1 MDQRLRRAGLPLR
14 CVGFLLAIAAV
25 WVMPAAATAACD
37 PTRMCCAGG
46 GDGAGDGA
54 GLGSPCGGAGVATLG
69 NASGTDQGV
78 GNPIHVVSG
87 NKHQREV
94 DMPALPGVL
103 GLELVRYYNSAEH
116 GKGVLGRGWRLSYES
131 ELRVR
136 GNTVQIV
143 QGDGTRLRFVRVPGR
158 RDTYRTAEPL
168 QGRVR
173 AQAVPG
179 GTAHV
184 WTWAEGRELRFDPQ
198 GRLELIRAPSGEFVS
213 LRHDERGW
221 LREVIDPAGRR
232 LVLHYPGHL
241 GAHGGEH
248 GRDPFR
254 GVYAIDT
261 PVGRFTYAHGAAL
274 PAGSQANPRD
284 LIASLTSVS
293 APAAAGQP
301 ARVRHYHHE
310 DPRWPVLLTG
320 ISEQQ
325 GEQAPRRLS
334 TWAYDPQARAVLS
347 FKGERVAGAPGL
359 EQVSLQWLPGRGGQG
374 HTRLTNSLGQTTDYT
389 TARLGGAM
397 RILQVRGAGCAA
409 CGPVNVRYG
418 YDRLG
423 RLIEATQLDASGR
436 PVLTLRTERDA
447 QGRVTQR
454 STLGYRRGQA
464 LPAQWRVRYAYAPVD
479 PADPDALPDPQPV
492 RIERPSVVAGRVHTL
507 RLAYNAARQV
517 VRVEES
523 GYSPV
528 DEQGRFVP
536 QGVPIERRTVYT
548 HASVNGR
555 SVRVSRDGP
564 LPNGPLNSP
573 ADSDITRYDWDA
585 RGDRVVQVTWPGGE
599 VTAVASAPGAAA
611 PLPAPTASGA
621 TAHAPIAEADRHG
634 PDVERDLLGRPT
646 AWLDTEGRALLTATW
661 GPAGSVAEWQP
672 LALATPQRRAER
684 RLDDFGRVVAIR
696 NPDQGWQHARY
707 DLAGRVVQVTDPTGA
722 HQQLD
727 RDLAGRVVRI
737 ERFAA
742 GALQFEQVVQRRHL
756 EGRLVDA
763 SVSDAQGTRR
773 LHITRGARGEVTR
786 ETWVIQP
793 AGELQAAI
801 DHTLRFTMAYRR
813 DANGRLTARELTDA
827 TGRTLTLAQD
837 LDAEDR
843 PVRMTAPGALPH
855 WLGGQREIVR
865 RIEWQ
870 PQGETPWRHATAVF
884 HADGTEDRF
893 EPAVGLATGRHQ
905 ADVPRMHRLRGEGP
919 PPLPPPGLGHDAAG
933 RPSIVLSERG
943 LQRLRWNAAGQLAQ
957 TLREDGSRS
966 RYLRD
971 ANGRRVIKLV
981 TAPDGR
987 VTASVMLHDGD
998 RLLAEA
1004 DAEGRWTHAYVHLG
1018 HRPVAQVVLAAQDR
1032 WQGLV
1037 DWLFG
1042 PRVRHLHTAR
1052 AGRVLSVTEDAQMVW
1067 RDEAPAG
1074 GRGADVHQPLRD
1086 VGQYH
1091 DDDSGL
1097 DDHGARFFEA
1107 REGRFISPDPSGI
1120 ADAVN
1125 GVPASQLLDLHAYA
1139 GGQPDLYFD
1148 PDGAAKL
1155 SYYLIDAEP
1164 EEKSAAA
1171 VAGRWAFWLRD
1182 MAGENAQTQVL
1193 YDRGGA
1199 FLGSSSNPLAGSD
1212 TAFVSATYARWTST
1226 SKTQTDPTLAF
1237 VRFYVNDLISPDS
1250 FTVDIDDA
1258 AALQLLDELQTQGD
1272 VVHKYLDTAC
1282 GAGAAGVLSRQLVLP
1297 PVHLRGLMLSP
1308 GGVAGLNDAPGG
1320 QRVDQG
1326 QDTLS
1331 CLQGMTPERAFQ
1343 RLKRAVEIKES
1354 GGADCS
1360 KTGCPAGTQNPAGTP
1375 ASYGPTQFVVSTFV
1389 DRLLTFSGT
1398 RPPSK
1403 STNLASRVLFDSQA
1417 NMTDEER
1424 TQLGFTSEG
1433 GTDSGLRRELR
1444 RAQQRALA
1452 VLGNARI
1459 LGARNR
1465 LPPDAG
1471 ADLPTTEDVNRFAEA
1486 TGFSHSSGS
1495 STSEAF
1501 LMYRAMTYWAQV
1513 VDLMEDYRKRGG
1525 GSPEQAYALLHQDS
1539 LAQIEKGVTPTSEQ
1553 RFTELI
1559 DALGMTRTGFRPYLR
1574 QRIWNEGWQGFATAA
1589 IFTDAAI
1596 EARML
1601 EEPQAL
1607 FKSRS
1612 KFDLISDREIR
1623 WKYAQYRTTQP
1634 GETEEDIVARVG
1646 YFHNAGQEARTA
1658 DMARLHGYVQGL
1670 IGIWRDKSR
1679 IPCADMAVS
1688 RFALDPAMSRRK

>member
-1 MDQRLRRAGLPLR
+1 MNLRQWWAVQRRHLPAWALAWAACAGAWPN
-14 CVGFLLAIAAV
+14 AIAG
-25 WVMPAAATAACD
+25 AACD
-37 PTRMCCAGG
+37 PSRMCCGG
-46 GDGAGDGA
+46 GDDA

-78 GNPIHVVSG
+78 GNPIHVISG

-94 DMPALPGVL
+94 DLPALPGVL
-103 GLELVRYYNSAEH
+103 GLELVRYYNSAER
-116 GKGVLGRGWRLSYES
+116 GKGVLGRGWRLGYES

-136 GNTVQIV
+136 GDALQIV
-143 QGDGTRLRFVRVPGR
+143 QGDGTRLRFARVPGHP
-158 RDTYRTAEPL
+158 DTFRTRLPL

-173 AQAVPG
+173 ALAEAG

-184 WTWAEGRELRFDPQ
+184 WTWADGRELRFNPQ
-198 GRLELIRAPSGEFVS
+198 GRLEQVRVPSGEFLS

-221 LREVIDPAGRR
+221 LREVTDPAGRR
-232 LVLHYPGHL
+232 LVLHYPGRR
-241 GAHGGEH
+241 GAHSAA
-248 GRDPFR
+248 PFR
-254 GVYAIDT
+254 GAYAIDT

-274 PAGSQANPRD
+274 PAGSRANPRD
-284 LIASLTSVS
+284 LIASLIGVTS
-293 APAAAGQP
+293 PAAAGQP

-310 DPRWPVLLTG
+310 DPRWPGLLTG

-325 GEQAPRRLS
+325 GGHPAQRLS
-334 TWAYDPQARAVLS
+334 TWAYDPQGRAVLS

-359 EQVSLQWLPGRGGQG
+359 EQVGLQWLPGRGGQG
-374 HTRLTNSLGQTTDYT
+374 HTRLTNSLGQITDHT
-389 TARLGGAM
+389 TATVAGEP
-397 RILQVRGAGCAA
+397 RILRVRGAGCAA
-409 CGPVNVRYG
+409 CGPANVRYG

-423 RLIEATQLDASGR
+423 RLIEETRLDAQGR
-436 PVLTLRTERDA
+436 PVLTQRTERDA
-447 QGRVTQR
+447 HGRITQR
-454 STLGYRRGQA
+454 STIGYRRGQA
-464 LPAQWRVRYAYAPVD
+464 LPARWRVRYAYAPVD
-479 PADPDALPDPQPV
+479 PADPDALPDPQPL
-492 RIERPSVVAGRVHTL
+492 RIERPSVVAGRVHTV
-507 RLAYNAARQV
+507 RLTYNAARQV
-517 VRVEES
+517 VRVAES

-528 DEQGRFVP
+528 DGQGQPVP
-536 QGVPIERRTVYT
+536 QGVLIERRTEYG
-548 HASVNGR
+548 HAVINGR
-555 SVRVSRDGP
+555 SVRVLQDGP

-573 ADSDITRYDWDA
+573 VDSDITRYGWDA
-585 RGDRVVQVTWPGGE
+585 RGDRVERVTWPGGE
-599 VTAVASAPGAAA
+599 VTTVASAPGAVA

-621 TAHAPIAEADRHG
+621 TASAPIAEADRDG
-634 PDVERDLLGRPT
+634 PDVERDPLGRPT
-646 AWLDTEGRALLTATW
+646 AWLDTGGHALLTATW

-672 LALATPQRRAER
+672 LALATPHRRAER

-696 NPDQGWQHARY
+696 NPDQGWQHARH
-707 DLAGRVVQVTDPTGA
+707 DLAGRVVQVIDPTGA
-722 HQQLD
+722 RQQLE

-737 ERFAA
+737 ERFAP
-742 GALQFEQVVQRRHL
+742 GATQSEQVVQRRHL
-756 EGRLVDA
+756 GGRLVET

-773 LHITRGARGEVTR
+773 RHVTRGAQGEVTR

-793 AGELQAAI
+793 AGELRAAI
-801 DHTLRFTMAYRR
+801 DHTLRFTLVDRR

-827 TGRTLTLAQD
+827 TGRTLTLAQEMD
-837 LDAEDR
+837 TEGR
-843 PVRMTAPGALPH
+843 PVRMTTQGALPS

-870 PQGETPWRHATAVF
+870 APGETPWRHATAVF

-893 EPAVGLATGRHQ
+893 EPAVGLATGRRP
-905 ADVPRMHRLRGEGP
+905 ADGPRMHRLRGEGP

-957 TLREDGSRS
+957 TLREDGGRT

-971 ANGRRVIKLV
+971 ADGRRVIKLV

-1004 DAEGRWTHAYVHLG
+1004 DAEGRWTHAYLHLG
-1018 HRPVAQVVLAAQDR
+1018 HRPVAQLVLAAPDR
-1032 WQGLV
+1032 RQGLV

-1052 AGRVLSVTEDAQMVW
+1052 AGRVLSATADAQTVW

-1107 REGRFISPDPSGI
+1107 REGRYISPDPSGI

-1125 GVPASQLLDLHAYA
+1125 GVPAPLLLDLHAYA

-1212 TAFVSATYARWTST
+1212 TAIVSDTYARWTASST
-1226 SKTQTDPTLAF
+1226 TQTDPTLAF

-1250 FTVDIDDA
+1250 FTVDIEDA

-1272 VVHKYLDTAC
+1272 VLHKYLDTAC
-1282 GAGAAGVLSRQLVLP
+1282 GTGAAGVLSRRLVLP
-1297 PVHLRGLMLSP
+1297 PVHLRGLTLSP

-1326 QDTLS
+1326 QDALS

-1389 DRLLTFSGT
+1389 DRLLTFSDV
-1398 RPPSK
+1398 RKP
-1403 STNLASRVLFDSQA
+1403 STNKNLAYRVLFDSQA
-1417 NMTDEER
+1417 SMTGEER
-1424 TQLGFTSEG
+1424 RQLGFVDAQG
-1433 GTDSGLRRELR
+1433 KDSGLRRRLEQAR
-1444 RAQQRALA
+1444 MHSVYVMGGR
-1452 VLGNARI
+1452 LGSKVI
-1459 LGARNR
+1459 VGWKDR
-1465 LPPDAG
+1465 LTSVTPIDP
-1471 ADLPTTEDVNRFAEA
+1471 ADDDQVQRFAIE
-1486 TGFSHSSGS
+1486 TGFGHSPGS
-1495 STSEAF
+1495 TTSEA
-1501 LMYRAMTYWAQV
+1501 YVTYVRMVKWAQMHA
-1513 VDLMEDYRKRGG
+1513 LMQDYLAKGHG
-1525 GSPEQAYALLHQDS
+1525 NAETAHSALHEAAILQ
-1539 LAQIEKGVTPTSEQ
+1539 LQQGVRPTDEQ
-1553 RFTELI
+1553 RFELLLS
-1559 DALGMTRTGFRPYLR
+1559 DLGMTRRGFRPYLR

-1589 IFTDAAI
+1589 VFT
-1596 EARML
+1596 
-1601 EEPQAL
+1601 EPALKAELVGNADAL
-1607 FKSRS
+1607 FKSRQ

-1623 WKYAQYRTTQP
+1623 WKYAQYRIDFPNDSEQ
-1634 GETEEDIVARVG
+1634 DIAARMG
-1646 YFHNAGQEARTA
+1646 YFHNAGSDVSNLSIARGFA
-1658 DMARLHGYVQGL
+1658 YSQGL
-1670 IGIWRDKSR
+1670 MAIWKDPDKV
-1679 IPCADMAVS
+1679 PCGRMDVPRM
-1688 RFALDPAMSRRK
+1688 ALDPISKFSK